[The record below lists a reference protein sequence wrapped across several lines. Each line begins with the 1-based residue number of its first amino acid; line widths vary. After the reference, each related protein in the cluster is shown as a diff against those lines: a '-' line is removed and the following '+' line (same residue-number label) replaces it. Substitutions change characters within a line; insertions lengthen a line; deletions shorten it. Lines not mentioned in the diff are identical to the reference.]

1 MNLIVIHVIDSLVLN
16 QILLFESGIY
26 DSLSLCLG
34 LMSLSCL
41 VVIAPNLVYYRILR
55 LCRGLGSYYY
65 RVSNHSTTTNDL
77 GTHGT

>member
-55 LCRGLGSYYY
+55 LCRGLGSY
-65 RVSNHSTTTNDL
+65 
-77 GTHGT
+77 